1 MLRCPFLEK
10 FYYKFSDSKKI
21 RIFGVSNVKDI
32 MIVSFGDKSTHKI
45 WDGEWVKGFSKDIQE
60 TTRRKLRMLNNSYD
74 IKDLMIPPSNKL
86 EKLKGNLKEFYSI
99 RVNDQWRLIFKW
111 ENGNAFNV
119 ELIDYH

>member
-1 MLRCPFLEK
+1 
-10 FYYKFSDSKKI
+10 
-21 RIFGVSNVKDI
+21 
-32 MIVSFGDKSTHKI
+32 MIVSFADKSTHKI
-45 WDGEWVKGFSKDIQE
+45 REGEWVKGFSKDIQE

-74 IKDLMIPPSNKL
+74 INDLMIPPSNKL

-111 ENGNAFNV
+111 ENGNAFSV